1 ATIARRFFYHSLDA
15 WYSLFQSGYIK
26 IILIQPVIKIA
37 ITGFH
42 LVKRI
47 NGGYVIFHLR
57 IGKICRHDRRAE
69 EEKRYK
75 HPETLHINGIHYEL
89 HVVIYKRCNCRHHTE
104 IIYFLDSAVGSASY
118 SNTECSYTH

>member
-1 ATIARRFFYHSLDA
+1 MLLHFSFGFFITTIPRRFFYHSFDA
-15 WYSLFQSGYIK
+15 WYSLFQCGYIK

-57 IGKICRHDRRAE
+57 IGKICRRDRRAK
-69 EEKRYK
+69 EKKRK
-75 HPETLHINGIHYEL
+75 NPPETLNETGIHNKFIF
-89 HVVIYKRCNCRHHTE
+89 VI
-104 IIYFLDSAVGSASY
+104 
-118 SNTECSYTH
+118 